1 MKKLRVAI
9 QMDPLERLHQE
20 TDSTLYLARAAL
32 MRGYELFHYLPGALR
47 MEVGRRVS
55 VTTRGHTLKF
65 RNGAWTL
72 GKESLRNLADF
83 DVILMRQDP
92 PFDLAYITATHI
104 LDHLQGRVKIVNDP
118 TAVRNAPEKLLATH
132 FPHLMPPTLVTR
144 DIAAIEKFRA
154 RHGAIVFK
162 PLYGWAGYG
171 IFQLTADDPNL
182 HALLETMGAISP
194 EPWMIQKYL
203 PAIKTAG
210 DKRIILL
217 DGEPV
222 GVYRRIPAKGDTRG
236 NMRVGAKAERAPLT
250 RRDREICKTLGPVL
264 RASGLVLAGIDVIG
278 DYLTEINVTSPTGLP
293 SADRFAGRTFKNGI
307 AKLFWDRLAK

>member
-9 QMDPLERLHQE
+9 QMDPLERLHQS

-32 MRGYELFHYLPGALR
+32 ARGYELFHYVPGVLH
-47 MEVGRRVS
+47 MEVGRRV
-55 VTTRGHTLKF
+55 TITARGNELKF
-65 RNGAWTL
+65 RNGKWTL
-72 GKESLRNLADF
+72 DKQSVENLADF

-104 LDHLQGRVKIVNDP
+104 LEHLRDRVKIVNDP
-118 TAVRNAPEKLLATH
+118 VAVRNAPEKLLVTH
-132 FPHLMPPTLVTR
+132 FPQLMPPTLVTR

-154 RHGAIVFK
+154 KHGAIVFK

-171 IFQLTADDPNL
+171 IFQLKADDPNL
-182 HALLETMGAISP
+182 HALLETMGGISP

-203 PAIKTAG
+203 PEIKTVG

-250 RRDREICKTLGPVL
+250 KRDREICKTLAPIL
-264 RASGLVLAGIDVIG
+264 STSGLMMAGIDVIG

-293 SADRFAGRTFKNGI
+293 SADRFNGRTFKNGI
-307 AKLFWDRLAK
+307 AKMFWDLLLK